1 MALRAPADP
10 DTRDEAVILGRQ
22 TDAELTDQ
30 LLGVVL
36 TPPRWIAP
44 ALVVTGAGSVVLFLA
59 LGYTVVTGVGVWG
72 NNIPVAWAF
81 AITNF
86 VWWIGIG
93 HAGTFI
99 SAFLLL
105 LEQKWRTSINRF
117 SEAMTLFAIVQAG
130 MFPVMHMGRCW
141 FFYWLIPYPSTMQV
155 WPQFRSSLTWDVA
168 AVTTYFS
175 VSLMFWYLGL
185 VPDLAVMRDRAPERW
200 RRRIYGLFALGWSG
214 SSREWNR
221 YRVAYGL
228 LGGFACPLVIS
239 VHSIVSMDFAIAQL
253 PGWHS
258 LIFPP
263 YFVAGAIY
271 SGFAMVLT
279 LMLPARR
286 IYRLE
291 NVITKRHLDNMG
303 KMLLLTGWIVTY
315 AYLIED
321 FTAWYSGDTFE
332 IYTSADYAAHAV
344 GRHDLRSDRHVA
356 RALHAHRVVGEPRL
370 PAVVLAHVSPFGH
383 RRHDLARDDVLLL
396 VPVPDVPALRAVHSH
411 QRDERDEA
419 KDARRRGRANA
430 RRHVARGQGLPCVR
444 EPSSSLGR
452 RKRFSPLRTL
462 SARLG
467 SRTSTPSRRT
477 PSPSSTR
484 SLGSAARASRASSSS
499 PRRWGAPSRL
509 ESSGGPTPT
518 TIR

>member
-1 MALRAPADP
+1 VTVAASTPIALRALVDP
-10 DTRDEAVILGRQ
+10 DVADERVLLGTQ
-22 TDAELTDQ
+22 SDAELTDQ

-36 TPPRWIAP
+36 HPPRWISR
-44 ALVVTGAGSVVLFLA
+44 ALVVTGFGSLFLFLA
-59 LGYTVVTGVGVWG
+59 LAYTITTGVGVWG

-117 SEAMTLFAIVQAG
+117 AEAMTLFAIVQAG
-130 MFPVMHMGRCW
+130 LFPVLHMGRCW
-141 FFYWLIPYPSTMQV
+141 FFYWLVPYPSTMQV

-168 AVTTYFS
+168 AVSTYFS

-200 RRRIYGLFALGWSG
+200 RRRLYGLFALGWSG
-214 SSREWNR
+214 SSREWSR
-221 YRVAYGL
+221 YRIAYGL

-291 NVITKRHLDNMG
+291 NVITKNHLDNMG
-303 KMLLLTGWIVTY
+303 KMLLLTGCIVFY
-315 AYLIED
+315 AYLCEEFI
-321 FTAWYSGDTFE
+321 AWYGGDEFE
-332 IYTSADYAAHAV
+332 MYTNLVARPTGPYAMAFWTVIFCNCIAPQVLWWKKIRTTPATLWTVTIFVQIGMWLERYMLIVSSESRDFLPSSWRLYRPSAVDLTLLLGTMSFFLFLFLLFLRCVPFIPISEIKETKRLLREEVAHA
-344 GRHDLRSDRHVA
+344 
-356 RALHAHRVVGEPRL
+356 
-370 PAVVLAHVSPFGH
+370 
-383 RRHDLARDDVLLL
+383 
-396 VPVPDVPALRAVHSH
+396 
-411 QRDERDEA
+411 
-419 KDARRRGRANA
+419 
-430 RRHVARGQGLPCVR
+430 
-444 EPSSSLGR
+444 
-452 RKRFSPLRTL
+452 
-462 SARLG
+462 
-467 SRTSTPSRRT
+467 
-477 PSPSSTR
+477 
-484 SLGSAARASRASSSS
+484 
-499 PRRWGAPSRL
+499 
-509 ESSGGPTPT
+509 
-518 TIR
+518 